1 MIGATLGGHKKNIIS
16 ILSYLGYILT
26 NFSITGEERMYK
38 YRANSHIEYGFLKI
52 VNVYPR

>member
-1 MIGATLGGHKKNIIS
+1 MIGATLGGHKNIVS
-16 ILSYLGYILT
+16 TLSYLGYILT
-26 NFSITGEERMYK
+26 NFSITGGERMYK